1 MRSPA
6 MTATFPLG
14 SRLGAAGHPFKPALP
29 TGAPPDRRRKF
40 TVIEGG
46 KKCIKSF
53 ALTPCLPSFQYGV
66 FSKVEDPEPHSPEFR
81 RALIF
86 LIRQRMGISDH

>member
-53 ALTPCLPSFQYGV
+53 ALTPC
-66 FSKVEDPEPHSPEFR
+66 R
-81 RALIF
+81 WALSF
-86 LIRQRMGISDH
+86 LIKQRMGISDH